1 MQLLLGLSLLCS
13 QDHARGPLGLH
24 SGFALWASSLFIDS
38 SFNLQEIFETI
49 SCVAVAAETC
59 LNAGLEFVSYIFG
72 GVSTCI
78 FSIYQVGLS
87 MLTLLC

>member
-1 MQLLLGLSLLCS
+1 MQLLLGLTLLCS

-72 GVSTCI
+72 GVSNCI
-78 FSIYQVGLS
+78 FSIYQVVE
-87 MLTLLC
+87 LC